1 MKIDAK
7 GMEYE
12 ELGRCLRSC
21 TDLHVQIHNCCG
33 QRYIASGMQGRDL
46 EIWGTPGNALGAY
59 LDGGSIRVHGNAQ
72 ATPRAMP
79 CVVAR

>member
-1 MKIDAK
+1 MKIDAT

-21 TDLHVQIHNCCG
+21 TDPHVQIHNCCG

-59 LDGGSIRVHGNAQ
+59 LDGGSIRRTRWVI
-72 ATPRAMP
+72 P
-79 CVVAR
+79 

>member
-33 QRYIASGMQGRDL
+33 QRYIASGM
-46 EIWGTPGNALGAY
+46 
-59 LDGGSIRVHGNAQ
+59 
-72 ATPRAMP
+72 
-79 CVVAR
+79 